1 MAAAALLPDRVPQL
15 AVVHAFGAG
24 AMGTMMLAMMTR
36 ATLGHT
42 GRALSADRATV
53 AVYLL
58 VASSAVLR
66 LVAALVPG
74 FYAVAIE
81 LAGEIGRAHVCTP
94 DPHANLVCRL
104 LLD

>member
-1 MAAAALLPDRVPQL
+1 MRISDWSSDVCSSD
-15 AVVHAFGAG
+15 
-24 AMGTMMLAMMTR
+24 LAMMTR

-81 LAGEIGRAHVCTP
+81 LAGGAWILAFAVFLAAYAPKLCGPRVKDRKST
-94 DPHANLVCRL
+94 RL
-104 LLD
+104 NSSH